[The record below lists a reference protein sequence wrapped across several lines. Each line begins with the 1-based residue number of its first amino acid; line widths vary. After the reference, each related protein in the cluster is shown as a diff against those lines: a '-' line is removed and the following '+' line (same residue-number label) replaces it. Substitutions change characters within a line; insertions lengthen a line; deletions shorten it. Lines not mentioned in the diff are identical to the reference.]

1 MTNHHSCHT
10 RPGTHKEII
19 VKIAVVWN
27 HDLSGVINTFGQPC
41 PERYGSATV
50 RNVVEALRAAEHDV
64 LLCEGDK
71 RLLATLEGFMP
82 PNRGRP
88 TGLVFNMAYGIQG
101 ECRYTHVPAMLEM
114 AGVPYTGSSPLGHAL
129 ALDKVITK
137 HLIRAAGVPT
147 PAFQVM
153 RTGHEDSSGLQFPVV
168 VKPRHESTSFG
179 LDLVYDRSRLVSA
192 VEKIVATYQQEAL
205 VEEYIEGRELC
216 VALLGNQKMEIF
228 PFVEHDFGAR
238 RVRIITWEDKT
249 HRSAAEPEKIC
260 PPVVTASLAEKLRS
274 IAVATFH
281 ACRCRDF
288 ARVDIRVDAKGNP
301 FVLEINSMAAL
312 GANSSFVLAA
322 RTAGLDYGMLVNRIV
337 QTADTRYGNIMDRGA
352 ERVPAATLAL

>member
-1 MTNHHSCHT
+1 M
-10 RPGTHKEII
+10 
-19 VKIAVVWN
+19 KIAVVWN
-27 HDLSGVINTFGQPC
+27 HDLSGVINTFGRSC
-41 PERYGSATV
+41 PEKYGSATV
-50 RNVVEALRAAEHDV
+50 RNVVEALRAAEHEV

-71 RLLATLEGFMP
+71 GLLAKLEGFMP
-82 PNRGRP
+82 ADRDGRP

-114 AGVPYTGSSPLGHAL
+114 AGVPYTGSSPLGHAV

-147 PAFQVM
+147 PGFQVM
-153 RTGHEDSSGLQFPVV
+153 RTGHEDLGNLRFPLV

-179 LDLVYDRSRLVSA
+179 LDLVYDRNRLVSA

-205 VEEYIEGRELC
+205 VEEYVEGRELC
-216 VALLGNQKMEIF
+216 VALLGNQEVENF
-228 PFVEHDFGAR
+228 PLVEHDFGAR
-238 RVRIITWEDKT
+238 KVRIITWEDKT

-260 PPVVTASLAEKLRS
+260 PPVVTASLADKLRS

-288 ARVDIRVDAKGNP
+288 ARVDIRVDAAGNP

-312 GANSSFVLAA
+312 GASSSFVLAA
-322 RTAGLDYGMLVNRIV
+322 KTAGLDYGMLVNRIV
-337 QTADTRYGNIMDRGA
+337 QTAHARYGNIMDPGA
-352 ERVPAATLAL
+352 EGVGITGLVA

>member
-1 MTNHHSCHT
+1 M
-10 RPGTHKEII
+10 
-19 VKIAVVWN
+19 KIAVVWN
-27 HDLSGVINTFGQPC
+27 HDLSGVINAFGQRC
-41 PERYGSATV
+41 PEKYGSATV

-82 PNRGRP
+82 AHRDGRP

-114 AGVPYTGSSPLGHAL
+114 AGMPYTGSSPLGHAV

-153 RTGHEDSSGLQFPVV
+153 RTGHEDHGTLQFPVV

-192 VEKIVATYQQEAL
+192 VEKIVTTYQQEAL
-205 VEEYIEGRELC
+205 VEEYIEGREIC
-216 VALLGNQKMEIF
+216 VALLGNQEMEIL
-228 PFVEHDFGAR
+228 PFVEHDFGER
-238 RVRIITWEDKT
+238 KVRIITWEDKT
-249 HRSAAEPEKIC
+249 RRSAAEPEKVC
-260 PPVVTASLAEKLRS
+260 PAVVTDSLADKLRS

-288 ARVDIRVDAKGNP
+288 ARVDMRVDAAGNP

-312 GANSSFVLAA
+312 GASSSFVVAA
-322 RTAGLDYGMLVNRIV
+322 GAAGFDYKALVNRIV
-337 QTADTRYGNIMDRGA
+337 QTAHARYGNIMNCVA
-352 ERVPAATLAL
+352 ERVGISESAATAVSIPTKVAAVPI